1 MGLSEKVRAAVDPA
15 IEMIESLIR
24 EILNG
29 ADNRAT
35 IDSPT

>member
-1 MGLSEKVRAAVDPA
+1 MGLSEKVQAAVDPA

-29 ADNRAT
+29 AGNRAT
-35 IDSPT
+35 VDSQT